1 MNIEELKKLLFGG
14 FEKYNEFVQKYGDKL
29 FLNSKYKME
38 IEKYLDDIICNI
50 LENKNI
56 GKYRNRKLREEM
68 IVMAMVCDDK
78 KQIASI
84 LASAARSAVLST
96 PKIHHFIKS
105 NNQLYTKISKKGKY
119 LK

>member
-78 KQIASI
+78 KKIASI

-105 NNQLYTKISKKGKY
+105 NNQLYTKDIEKRKIS
-119 LK
+119 